1 MKKDTTIENDALE
14 VSVAE
19 PVTFTYKEETESPN
33 IAGAL
38 F

>member
-1 MKKDTTIENDALE
+1 MKKDTTVENDTLE

-19 PVTFTYKEETESPN
+19 PTTFTYKEETKPN